1 MKCKPHK
8 SVLVKCTLCVY
19 VHKLSS
25 FIFSTRL
32 KIKCHVAVTNII
44 EHLYDD
50 TKVLMVLTGVETC
63 HILLV
68 FFNVNQGI
76 WVCFLF
82 VLFVLVFFPQMNS
95 EVVYGTRTAQKKTNP
110 GSEKSSVLVR
120 LCTLDST

>member
-32 KIKCHVAVTNII
+32 KIKCHVTVAVTNIT

-50 TKVLMVLTGVETC
+50 TKVLRFEQVLKLDTFCWVF
-63 HILLV
+63 
-68 FFNVNQGI
+68 FFNVDQAI

-82 VLFVLVFFPQMNS
+82 VSFVLGFFPQMNS
-95 EVVYGTRTAQKKTNP
+95 EAIYGTRTAQKKTNP
-110 GSEKSSVLVR
+110 GSENSSILVR
-120 LCTLDST
+120 L